1 VVTRAPAQAG
11 ELVRALEELG
21 AEVVA
26 AAAIRIEPLADL
38 EPLRAAL
45 TDPGRYDWIVFTSQ
59 NTVQV
64 VCDRLGAAYLTPPH
78 VGRAAVAAIGP
89 ATATALLQHGITPDL
104 VPAEFVAEAVV
115 AAMAARGELRG
126 KRVLVPSARAARDAL
141 PVGLRSHGA
150 VVDVIPVYDTVRE
163 AGDGRGLATE
173 ILARRIDAVTF
184 TSSSTVRG
192 FVELVGREAATS
204 GRFAAAVLG
213 PVTAATA
220 GELGLTVAVE
230 ADPYT
235 VPALVRA
242 LARYFGEG
250 EKGKGHR

>member
-1 VVTRAPAQAG
+1 VVTRARAHAG

-26 AAAIRIEPLADL
+26 APAIRIEPLADL

-59 NTVQV
+59 SSVQV
-64 VCDRLGAAYLTPPH
+64 VCERLGAAYLPPH
-78 VGRAAVAAIGP
+78 MGRAAVAAIGP
-89 ATATALLQHGITPDL
+89 ATATALLHHGITPDL

-150 VVDVIPVYDTVRE
+150 TVDVIPVYDTVRE
-163 AGDGRGLATE
+163 TGDGRGLATD

-192 FVELVGREAATS
+192 FVEMVGREAATS
-204 GRFAAAVLG
+204 GRFAAAVIG

-242 LARYFGEG
+242 LARYFGEEQG
-250 EKGKGHR
+250 GKPET